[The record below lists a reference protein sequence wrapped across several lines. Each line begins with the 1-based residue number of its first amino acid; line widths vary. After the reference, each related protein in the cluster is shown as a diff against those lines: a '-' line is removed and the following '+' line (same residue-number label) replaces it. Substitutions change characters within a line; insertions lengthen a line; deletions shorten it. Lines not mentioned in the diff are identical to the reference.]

1 MKLKVMMVIIACA
14 IMVAN
19 TAHAADK
26 AVTNE
31 AELSYLDTKGNTE
44 TITFKAKNTLNWA
57 ISDKTDL
64 AWEVGGLYGES
75 DGDKNAEK
83 YNTELKGSYAF
94 TKAFYGSLVGGWL
107 KDEFSGIDSKYY
119 VGPACGYKILAGPK
133 HKLTAEAGVD
143 YVAEEYTD
151 DTDEDFFQGKIVG
164 KYAWAFTEKNKLT
177 QKVKYAVDFEDG
189 DNYQVDSE
197 TAVVCALN
205 SSMSLKASY
214 EVKYNNAPVPDTLD
228 NTDTTISTTLI
239 INY

>member
-1 MKLKVMMVIIACA
+1 MKEKILILIALCIVGFVLPA
-14 IMVAN
+14 YAE
-19 TAHAADK
+19 DK
-26 AVTNE
+26 AITNE

-57 ISDKTDL
+57 ITDKTDL
-64 AWEVGGLYGES
+64 IWELGGLYGEN

-83 YNTELKGSYAF
+83 YNTEVKGNYAF
-94 TKAFYGSLVGGWL
+94 TKKFYGSLIGGWL
-107 KDEFSGIDSKYY
+107 KDEFAGIDAKYY
-119 VGPACGYKILAGPK
+119 MGPSCGYKILAGPK

-151 DTDEDFFQGKIVG
+151 DTDEDFFQGKVEG
-164 KYAWAFTEKNKLT
+164 KYAWVFSEKNKFT

-197 TAVVCALN
+197 TALVCALN
-205 SSMSLKASY
+205 SSMSLKAAY